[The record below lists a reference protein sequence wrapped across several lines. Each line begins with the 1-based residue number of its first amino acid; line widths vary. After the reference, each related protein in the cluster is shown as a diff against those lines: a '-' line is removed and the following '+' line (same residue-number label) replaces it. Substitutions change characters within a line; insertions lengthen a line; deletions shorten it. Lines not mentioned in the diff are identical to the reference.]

1 MSRHDARHAVLV
13 LIAVLLLATRPG
25 SAATL
30 EVVEAGVP
38 KQLVSSSNPAGKLP
52 STDGA
57 VGLVDFRGFFPV
69 TAELGGTF
77 TARIRMAVVKAK
89 NAGASIVLNGDSH
102 FGFYGGQRRM
112 FLAGPLFKGVLLDRP
127 TPDPVLA
134 GKPFDLEIIGTAM
147 PGAST
152 LEFRIDGETILTLDA
167 APAVESIGFRPSHS
181 EIRIAAMTIDGDVR
195 PVAPATLPTSDKTGV
210 AKALDIKFLV
220 ASPEDQKLWDSH
232 RKALRRIDVSQD
244 GGRRVIIARGSATDY
259 HAHPT
264 TALLADG
271 KTMLCVWNMG
281 HGGAAGPVARSEDGG
296 RTWQRID
303 DALPPNY
310 RNFKNCPSLYPIV
323 GPDGR
328 ERLWIFA
335 ARTLTNHEN
344 PADVPGRLEGSMP
357 RVVSE
362 DGGKTWRE
370 EPPLSPTLGDKAAFK
385 NVMTFSSMV
394 RLEDASTLGLY
405 HDRLPTDTVLAETVM
420 QTVSKDGGFT
430 WSAPRAVAGGGRPE
444 GKDPCEPYVFRSPDG
459 GELCCI
465 MRENMR
471 TGTSLVMFSRDEGG
485 TWSDP
490 VPTPWGLTGD
500 RHQGIQ
506 LPGGRLV
513 IVFRNGA
520 PGSEDRFVAWVGT
533 YDDIKHG
540 RPGQYTVALLN
551 GFSDGG
557 YPGIHLL
564 PDGTIV
570 TTTYASLTP
579 QEKPSIVSIR
589 FTIGEI
595 DALAAA
601 PPTRN

>member
-1 MSRHDARHAVLV
+1 MMPVRGLRLPLPGLV
-13 LIAVLLLATRPG
+13 MACLLLLAGNPA

-30 EVVEAGVP
+30 EVVKAGVP

-52 STDGA
+52 SADGA
-57 VGLVDFRGFFPV
+57 VGLADFRGSFPV
-69 TAELGGTF
+69 TAKLGGTF
-77 TARIRMAVVKAK
+77 TAKIRMAVVKAK

-112 FLAGPLFKGVLLDRP
+112 FLAGPLFKGVVFDRP

-134 GKPFDLEIIGTAM
+134 GQPFDVEITRA
-147 PGAST
+147 AAVNAAT
-152 LEFRIDGETILTLDA
+152 LTFRIDGEVILTLDA
-167 APAVESIGFRPSHS
+167 APAVESLGFRPSHS
-181 EIRIAAMTIDGDVR
+181 ETRIISMTIDGDVS
-195 PVAPATLPTSDKTGV
+195 PVALASLPKSD
-210 AKALDIKFLV
+210 
-220 ASPEDQKLWDSH
+220 
-232 RKALRRIDVSQD
+232 D
-244 GGRRVIIARGSATDY
+244 GG
-259 HAHPT
+259 
-264 TALLADG
+264 L
-271 KTMLCVWNMG
+271 
-281 HGGAAGPVARSEDGG
+281 
-296 RTWQRID
+296 TWRRID
-303 DALPPNY
+303 DAMPPNY
-310 RNFKNCPSLYPIV
+310 RNFKNCPSLYRIP
-323 GPDGR
+323 GPDGK
-328 ERLWIFA
+328 ERPWIFA
-335 ARTLTNHEN
+335 SRTLKKNEN

-357 RVVSE
+357 RVASE
-362 DGGKTWRE
+362 DGGTTWRE
-370 EPPLSPTLGDKAAFK
+370 VSPLSPTLGPDARFQC
-385 NVMTFSSMV
+385 VMTFSSMV
-394 RLEDASTLGLY
+394 RLKDGSTLALY
-405 HDRLPTDTVLAETVM
+405 HDRLTTDTVLAETVM
-420 QTVSKDGGFT
+420 QTVSKDGGIM
-430 WSAPRAVAGGGRPE
+430 WSKPRPVAGGGNPE

-471 TGTSLVMFSRDEGG
+471 TGTSLVMFSPDEGA

-500 RHQGIQ
+500 RHQGVQ
-506 LPGGRLV
+506 LPDGRLV

-557 YPGIHLL
+557 YPAIHLL

-570 TTTYASLTP
+570 ATTYASLAP

-589 FTIGEI
+589 FTISEI

-601 PPTRN
+601 TPPQANPPQVKP